1 MSPGLSEPSYSCE
14 AEREQDVVNEDIL
27 YTLAGVASALA
38 GFSGVVIVFRQQGV
52 KNWSRTELRYLW
64 FLIGDSFLVVL
75 FSLLPVPLLLA
86 GWSLDAIWA
95 LCGALLGAWFILADV
110 LAIRGELQDRK
121 ARELVMIP
129 FVTPILYGL
138 SVVAAVIGIAL
149 LLSAFDFLVPRGQAI
164 YVLGL
169 IVLLG
174 FGALEFMFFVGRAS
188 LRAEEKE

>member
-1 MSPGLSEPSYSCE
+1 V
-14 AEREQDVVNEDIL
+14 ERDIMNEDSL

-38 GFSGVVIVFRQQGV
+38 GFSGVVIVFRQQGA
-52 KNWSRTELRYLW
+52 KDWSRTELRYLW

-75 FSLLPVPLLLA
+75 FALLPVPLLLA
-86 GWSLDAIWA
+86 GWSPEAIWA
-95 LCGALLGAWFILADV
+95 FCSALLGVWIIVADV
-110 LAIRGELQDRK
+110 LAIRGEYNDRK
-121 ARELVMIP
+121 AREPVMIP
-129 FVTPILYGL
+129 LVTPILYGL
-138 SVVAAVIGIAL
+138 SVVAAVMGAAL

-174 FGALEFMFFVGRAS
+174 FGALEFLFFVGRAS

>member
-1 MSPGLSEPSYSCE
+1 M
-14 AEREQDVVNEDIL
+14 NEDIL

-95 LCGALLGAWFILADV
+95 FCSALLGAWLIVADV
-110 LAIRGELQDRK
+110 LAIRGEYKDRK
-121 ARELVMIP
+121 AREPVMIP

-138 SVVAAVIGIAL
+138 SVVAAVMGIAL
-149 LLSAFDFLVPRGQAI
+149 LLSAFGFLVPRGQAI
-164 YVLGL
+164 YVFGL
-169 IVLLG
+169 IMLLG

-188 LRAEEKE
+188 LQAEEKEEPPPGAGGAAQ